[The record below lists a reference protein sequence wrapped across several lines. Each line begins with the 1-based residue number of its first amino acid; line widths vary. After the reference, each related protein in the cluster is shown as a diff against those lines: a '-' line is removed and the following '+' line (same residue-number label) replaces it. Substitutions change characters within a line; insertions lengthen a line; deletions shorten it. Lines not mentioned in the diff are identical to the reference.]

1 MIKEK
6 MSDEE
11 IKEECNRAIWS
22 FIDRYDKY
30 NQEDFYTICATVSL
44 NLAKVMSTRFV
55 FMGMTLIDNERL
67 TKENVIEDAHNL
79 VNGFLRDIEKEMM
92 GQIEVFIDKG
102 KSNEN

>member
-11 IKEECNRAIWS
+11 IKEECNRAIRS

-44 NLAKVMSTRFV
+44 NLAKVMSTRFL
-55 FMGMTLIDNERL
+55 FMGMTLIDNEKL
-67 TKENVIEDAHNL
+67 TKENVIKDAENL
-79 VNGFLRDIEKEMM
+79 ITCFLRDVEKEIKS
-92 GQIEVFIDKG
+92 QIEVFKDKG
-102 KSNEN
+102 KLNEN